1 MRAQAEREKRIM
13 KLYIIPGAP
22 NCRRAEAVVHHLGA
36 NIDIEALDPRSGA
49 LRRDDFL
56 AINPNGLVPVL
67 EDGDFMLW
75 ESHAIMLYLAN
86 LHEAADLYPA
96 DLKARADVDRWLA
109 WSIAHFNRAVGAV
122 VWEIVAKPFFGL
134 GEADAEAVA
143 KGKESFHRCAPILEA
158 RLAETG
164 AFVHGQGV
172 TLADYSLATFE
183 AYWRAAG
190 LPLDPYPAI
199 RAWGTRLGEIEAWRK
214 SAPPTARDSAA

>member
-1 MRAQAEREKRIM
+1 M

-36 NIDIEALDPRSGA
+36 DIDIEALDPRSGA

-56 AINPNGLVPVL
+56 AINPNGLVPAL
-67 EDGDFMLW
+67 EDGDFTLW

-122 VWEIVAKPFFGL
+122 
-134 GEADAEAVA
+134 A

-158 RLAETG
+158 HLAETG

-183 AYWRAAG
+183 AYWRASG

-199 RAWGTRLGEIEAWRK
+199 RAWGARLGEIEAWRK